1 MGVPFI
7 PLALGA
13 GKLSLGTALGASKL
27 ALGSALVAS
36 KLAIGTAFTLGKV
49 AGKGAVKG
57 AVKGAAAGKKMASS
71 MMKRSSTKGG
81 AIGIKKKVVP
91 VSALVNIKSLKPQS
105 KEQSKKS
112 SGVESIDS
120 ALDRIDST
128 LAGIIATVEDR
139 SNLQRNVIGK
149 KNIRKA
155 RVKKSIREDELESKK
170 PNKFGMKIPKAFKS
184 AFGIMDFFKNILIGG
199 LVLFVLNNIEMIID
213 TLKDLFERIKK
224 IGEGLKP
231 LWDIMKWVGSTTIDF
246 TKWLWTGQDAQE
258 KKTTKAVEELGEDA
272 VRKDLLRKANNPTLW
287 ERLTGVS
294 AEAKEQ
300 LHFLDTGETKSY
312 GLKPFEGKA
321 TGGLISGG
329 MPYLVGEN
337 GPELLISSGS
347 GYVLDAENTARFL
360 TALDITSPAQ
370 VEEGR
375 ESFKPPDI
383 KIGSRIN
390 LSSKV
395 ASLKT
400 IPSYAIS
407 GGDTIV
413 MMGGNEQPSVQS
425 SGGSSGPVLIAGPSK
440 KEVLNSFY
448 DSRFKSSLYKVG

>member
-1 MGVPFI
+1 MALPQLV
-7 PLALGA
+7 LGA
-13 GKLSLGTALGASKL
+13 GKVVLGVGKGLLGA
-27 ALGSALVAS
+27 
-36 KLAIGTAFTLGKV
+36 GKV
-49 AGKGAVKG
+49 AAKG

-71 MMKRSSTKGG
+71 MMKRSSKEGG
-81 AIGIKKKVVP
+81 AIEIRKKVIP
-91 VSALVNIKSLKPQS
+91 VSSLVDPKSLKPQS

-139 SNLQRNVIGK
+139 SNLQRNVIRK

-155 RVKKSIREDELESKK
+155 RVKKSIREDELESK
-170 PNKFGMKIPKAFKS
+170 NKFGMKIPKVFKS

-199 LVLFVLNNIEMIID
+199 LVLFVLNNIETIID
-213 TLKDLFERIKK
+213 TLKNLFERIKK
-224 IGEGLKP
+224 IGESLKP
-231 LWDIMKWVGSTTIDF
+231 LWDIMKWIGSTTIDF

-258 KKTTKAVEELGEDA
+258 KKTTAAVEEFGEGA
-272 VRKDLLRKANNPTLW
+272 VRADLERKANNPTLL
-287 ERLTGVS
+287 ERLMGVD

-300 LHFLDTGETKSY
+300 LHLLDTGKTKQY
-312 GLKPFEGKA
+312 GKTGWDWTKQQGKKGWDWLIEKVQGRSS
-321 TGGLISGG
+321 GGLISGG

-337 GPELLISSGS
+337 GPELLISGGS
-347 GYVLDAENTARFL
+347 GYILDAANTVRFL

-370 VEEGR
+370 LQEGR
-375 ESFKPPDI
+375 ESLKPPVI
-383 KIGSRIN
+383 KIADQSSRIN
-390 LSSKV
+390 LPSKV

-407 GGDTIV
+407 GGNTIV
-413 MMGGNEQPSVQS
+413 LMGGNEQQPSVQS
-425 SGGSSGPVLIAGPSK
+425 SGGSSGPVLIVGPSK